1 MRWRVICVCCRQQGG
16 QWEIQNHG
24 EKGNT
29 HGVQVDVHI
38 GMECEMNKHRKREVN
53 ALFRS
58 PKSNIYP
65 NLMEVDEDD
74 NEQQQ
79 THD

>member
-1 MRWRVICVCCRQQGG
+1 M
-16 QWEIQNHG
+16 
-24 EKGNT
+24 
-29 HGVQVDVHI
+29 QVDVHI